1 MWSVTYITYMG
12 GIESLACRRFTTKAG
27 ATTFARKVKG
37 TIEKR
42 IFK

>member
-1 MWSVTYITYMG
+1 MYSVIYTTYTG
-12 GIESLACRRFTTKAG
+12 GIESLACRKFSTKAS
-27 ATTFARKVKG
+27 ATTFAKKVNG

>member
-1 MWSVTYITYMG
+1 MWSVTYTTYLM